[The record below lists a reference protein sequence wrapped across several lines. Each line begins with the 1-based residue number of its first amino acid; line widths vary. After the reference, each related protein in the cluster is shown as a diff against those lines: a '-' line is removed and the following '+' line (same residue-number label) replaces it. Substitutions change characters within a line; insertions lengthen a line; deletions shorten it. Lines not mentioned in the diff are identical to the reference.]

1 MTRSSVE
8 AVLGA
13 LNAANV
19 RYLVAGGLAVVA
31 HGLVRFTAD
40 LDLVLDPEPASLR
53 RAVDALS
60 SLGYGP
66 RAPVPFSQFADPE
79 KRSEWVREKGL
90 TVFSLRSAEHELTEV
105 DLFVEPPFD
114 FGEAHARAHRAEIA
128 PGLEVTFV
136 GLEDLLRM
144 KREAGRPR
152 DLEDVAGLE
161 SLNPERE
168 EDDE

>member
-13 LNAANV
+13 LNTAGV

-40 LDLVLDPEPASLR
+40 VDLVLNPDLASLR
-53 RAVDALS
+53 RAIVALS

-66 RAPVPFSQFADPE
+66 RSPVPFSEFADPA
-79 KRSEWVREKGL
+79 KRSEWVRDKGL
-90 TVFSLRSAEHELTEV
+90 TVFSLRSPEHELTEV

-114 FGEAHARAHRAEIA
+114 FEQAHARAHRVEIA

-144 KREAGRPR
+144 KRKAGRPR

-161 SLNPERE
+161 SLNPERKA
-168 EDDE
+168 EDG